1 MEEGNA
7 SSGKL
12 VTKLTELPEG
22 RTFLTPSGYRI
33 VRISATKVKF
43 GEHREI
49 DIADDST
56 TVSPRVE
63 TSSSTKLTTR
73 RRAASH
79 GDSGSSAHSSTGPV
93 SARASRDVTTTLD
106 EVETESSHRDT
117 PEKRLGA
124 LDLSTGMRIVASVR
138 AFATGAPEKA
148 PPPSLRPPQLLPGEK
163 ELFVCQDVEYVVS
176 ETVAHPGTIFL
187 TNYQLLFRSTDT
199 RQSIRE
205 VSLAPLGKITR
216 IEKVGGKKSSLL
228 HSSLIR
234 QLIIHCK
241 DFHKS
246 IVIRMASANA
256 GQRKQLFE
264 LINRRAFPGKIT
276 SLFAFSYNPAWSQPE
291 KRPSPHLN
299 TLLRS
304 DLNIG
309 INGWNLFS
317 FDHEWER
324 IGVFDR
330 VVKLRGPSTTIGERH
345 QSTSTVASPHLPAWR
360 WSDVNA
366 GYGLCKSYPERFV
379 VPHAITDQQLQK
391 VAHFRTQSRIPMLS
405 WVHKNGASISR
416 CSQPKSG
423 LVTARCAEDELLLG
437 LIRETSET
445 DTYPL
450 VIIDPRP
457 RTNAE
462 ANRAVGAGYEKEA
475 NYAKT
480 KVHFMGIANIHAVR
494 DSQQHLASLC
504 AQISGRNDSFWLS
517 SVESSGWL
525 KHIKTI
531 LAAATLIIK
540 CISQY
545 GASCLVHCS
554 DGWDRTSQVVS
565 LAMLCMDPYYRTIS
579 GFCILVEKEWCRA
592 GHMFATRHGH
602 GSKNHGEDARAPI
615 FLQWMDCVW
624 QIFRQFITS
633 FEFNENFL
641 IRVTEEVCNGRFG
654 TFLADNEAMQRDL
667 DLQNQ
672 TVSLWTYIHHKDN
685 FYRFTNPLYSP
696 PLSSS
701 TLGSKTPV
709 VLIPKCS
716 MFALSFWANA
726 YLQSSNFRD
735 RVAEM
740 SMERAFELNCRIE
753 ALELHIQELEEEN
766 AELKG
771 LPPPTHA
778 SSSFGVGLGLEL
790 GYGAEVYDSGPKPRA
805 KSPKLTT
812 SNGIRSSSDSIERP
826 IGDDTDSVGGMG
838 SDHAGLDGN
847 ESPTPVTRSNSNP
860 ISPLSKKVHARS
872 VMPAYAA
879 MSNSEPDVSLLA
891 GDLNLRSSGGGP
903 RSPKSPRSPRS
914 PRSPKSPRSPREGP
928 NSATSSVANL
938 DSIAQQA
945 ELNPKEQRSSGDLA
959 LDQLVQDLTQV
970 GPKRSQRVYATNP
983 TRLTSSASGSSKR
996 PLNPREPA
1004 DLSGTPGP
1012 VSTLRYPEPTH
1023 HTISHHPRHLLG
1035 SGHSPH
1041 SSSSQPLADG
1051 AASPT
1056 LFLDDDDWVDPL
1068 AVDTPR
1074 VRGIP
1079 QWGSLDIMIEDYN
1092 PDRSGDPTKPH
1103 TIRG

>member
-7 SSGKL
+7 TSGKL
-12 VTKLTELPEG
+12 VTRLEELPEG
-22 RTFLTPSGYRI
+22 RTFVTPSGYRI
-33 VRISATKVKF
+33 SRVSATKVKF
-43 GEHREI
+43 GENREI
-49 DIADDST
+49 DIIDGSVAP
-56 TVSPRVE
+56 SPRIE
-63 TSSSTKLTTR
+63 TTSSSKLPTR
-73 RRAASH
+73 RRAASQ
-79 GDSGSSAHSSTGPV
+79 GDSGSSAPANTAPPSKRVSREPSSKLKEEEIEP
-93 SARASRDVTTTLD
+93 D
-106 EVETESSHRDT
+106 HQDT

-124 LDLSTGMRIVASVR
+124 LDLSTGARIVASVR
-138 AFATGAPEKA
+138 AFATGGPPKA
-148 PPPSLRPPQLLPGEK
+148 PVASLRPPQLLPGEK
-163 ELFVCQDVEYVVS
+163 ELFVCQDIEYVVS

-187 TNYQLLFRSTDT
+187 TNYQLLFRSSDA

-246 IVIRMASANA
+246 IVIRMASANS

-264 LINRRAFPGKIT
+264 LINKRAFPGKMT
-276 SLFAFSYNPAWSQPE
+276 NLFAFSYSPAWSFPT
-291 KRPSPHLN
+291 KSPSPHLN

-317 FDHEWER
+317 FDHEFER

-330 VVKLRGPSTTIGERH
+330 LSRSKKD
-345 QSTSTVASPHLPAWR
+345 PAWR
-360 WSDVNA
+360 WTDVNA
-366 GYGLCKSYPERFV
+366 DYSLCKSYPERFV
-379 VPHAITDQQLQK
+379 VPHAISDQQLQK
-391 VAHFRTQSRIPMLS
+391 VAHFRTQSRVPMLS
-405 WVHKNGASISR
+405 WIHRNGASISR

-423 LVTARCAEDELLLG
+423 LVTSRCAEDELLLS
-437 LIRETSET
+437 LIRETTES
-445 DTYPL
+445 DQYPL

-480 KVHFMGIANIHAVR
+480 KVHFMGIANIHVVR
-494 DSQQHLASLC
+494 DSQQQLAALC
-504 AQISGRNDSFWLS
+504 AQASGRTDSFWLS

-531 LAAATLIIK
+531 LAASTLIIK

-545 GASCLVHCS
+545 SASCLVHCS

-579 GFCILVEKEWCRA
+579 GFCILIEKEWCRA

-602 GSKNHGEDARAPI
+602 GSKNYGEDSRAPI
-615 FLQWMDCVW
+615 FLQWIDCVW

-667 DLQNQ
+667 DLSSK

-709 VLIPKCS
+709 VLLPKCS
-716 MFALSFWANA
+716 IFALSFWANS

-735 RVAEM
+735 RIAEM

-753 ALELHIQELEEEN
+753 ALELHIQELEQEN

-771 LPPPTHA
+771 VPPPTHA
-778 SSSFGVGLGLEL
+778 SSPFGIGLGLEL
-790 GYGAEVYDSGPKPRA
+790 GYGAEVYDRSSELHKSRG
-805 KSPKLTT
+805 KSPKAK
-812 SNGIRSSSDSIERP
+812 SGNGVRQSSDSIEKSS
-826 IGDDTDSVGGMG
+826 GDDHDSAGGSITDLTGIITS
-838 SDHAGLDGN
+838 SDL
-847 ESPTPVTRSNSNP
+847 SSPVTRSNSNP
-860 ISPLSKKVHARS
+860 ISPLSKKSLTRS
-872 VMPAYAA
+872 AFGSNSL
-879 MSNSEPDVSLLA
+879 SNSEPDVSLLVD
-891 GDLNLRSSGGGP
+891 GSGTLNGGA

-914 PRSPKSPRSPREGP
+914 PRTVPSM
-928 NSATSSVANL
+928 ASSSTGKI
-938 DSIAQQA
+938 DSIVEAS
-945 ELNPKEQRSSGDLA
+945 ETISKGQRSSGDLA

-970 GPKRSQRVYATNP
+970 GPKRSQRLYGSS
-983 TRLTSSASGSSKR
+983 RLNTHTPSSGNSPSDPSQSPDMSDASGATTALRFSS
-996 PLNPREPA
+996 N
-1004 DLSGTPGP
+1004 
-1012 VSTLRYPEPTH
+1012 TH
-1023 HTISHHPRHLLG
+1023 HTISHHPRHSILRG
-1035 SGHSPH
+1035 DSP
-1041 SSSSQPLADG
+1041 SSSAVAPNPLADG
-1051 AASPT
+1051 GASPT
-1056 LFLDDDDWVDPL
+1056 IFSAIDDDIDWNETL
-1068 AVDTPR
+1068 SIDTPR

-1079 QWGSLDIMIEDYN
+1079 QWGSVDMMIEDYA
-1092 PDRSGDPTKPH
+1092 PAERSGDTKHP